1 MEYLIVIGIV
11 ALATGFSS
19 MYELI
24 VPTIRI
30 LEKEDPG
37 NIMLENKTITYITC
51 FLLSVLTFPLLLPAI
66 IFGSEKFKHKLLE
79 SFKDIKIPT

>member
-1 MEYLIVIGIV
+1 MEYLIVISIV

-24 VPTIRI
+24 IPTIKT
-30 LEKEDPG
+30 LEQEDPG
-37 NIMLENKTITYITC
+37 NIMLENKTLTYVTC
-51 FLLSVLTFPLLLPAI
+51 FLLSVLTFPLLLPMI
-66 IFGSEKFKHKLLE
+66 IFGSDKFKHRLLE